1 MHTEHARTKLHVFLC
16 IQTSSST
23 HKTNKSQT
31 NRKNEFFTYFVH
43 RRVVCGSVPIYFW
56 KIRKSERAK
65 RTSYYRHL
73 PLHCMFYSLLRYL
86 QLAHHVGT
94 SWMCQC
100 DLVRAMKL
108 IHVLF
113 SNWKIAFAGT
123 HAGGGADRRV
133 ASEWASERKRWNT
146 RIKKALEKYTFVFV
160 FNLRQNTEHAL
171 RWHDPINASG
181 YFRWSR

>member
-1 MHTEHARTKLHVFLC
+1 MPEPNSTFFSVYRRVRVHTKR
-16 IQTSSST
+16 I
-23 HKTNKSQT
+23 
-31 NRKNEFFTYFVH
+31 NRKQIGKMNFSHTSYIAVWCADRCPFIF
-43 RRVVCGSVPIYFW
+43 GK

-123 HAGGGADRRV
+123 HAGGEADRRV

-181 YFRWSR
+181 YFRWFG